1 MTAGGYLILY
11 NYMIGAFLSVA
22 TRDTFWLC
30 LFLFS
35 SGSHLEA
42 THGLVVAFVALCSD
56 RARPVRLRYRIQTEQ
71 LLVCVLIGQSGSTC
85 TSSSGLSAGGL

>member
-56 RARPVRLRYRIQTEQ
+56 RSGQYDCVIESKLNNCWC
-71 LLVCVLIGQSGSTC
+71 VC
-85 TSSSGLSAGGL
+85 